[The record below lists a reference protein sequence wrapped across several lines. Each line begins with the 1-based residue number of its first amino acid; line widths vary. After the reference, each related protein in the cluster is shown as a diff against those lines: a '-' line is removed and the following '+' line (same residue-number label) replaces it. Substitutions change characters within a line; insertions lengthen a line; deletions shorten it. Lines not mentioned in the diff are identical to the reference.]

1 MNAAW
6 LAFDAL
12 LLAGILGVAWAA
24 MAPGDAFRAIV
35 MFMVMGL
42 LVALAWVRLRAPD
55 VALAEAAVGSGVT
68 GALFLRTWHAL
79 PREAGRA
86 SEATAARPAAP
97 RRLRLAAFGLAAT
110 LTGLL
115 VAALASLDGTAPGLG
130 DAVAAR
136 LAQSGVSNPVTAVL
150 LNFRAYDT
158 LLEVVV
164 LLAAV
169 VVVWSLDARPA
180 PRPVPAR
187 GPIFLGFARLAL
199 PVTVLAA
206 GYLLW
211 LGAFAPGGAF
221 QAGALLAA
229 VGIVLLLG
237 GLYRPGSGDRR
248 RARLAFGLGLAG
260 FAGAGALTLGL
271 EGAMLRY
278 PPAAAKTW
286 ILAIEAVLTLSIA
299 ATLAGL
305 FLGERSAPARTGG
318 ERP

>member
-1 MNAAW
+1 MSVAW
-6 LAFDAL
+6 LIFDAL
-12 LLAGILGVAWAA
+12 LLGGILAVAWAA

-42 LVALAWVRLRAPD
+42 LVALAWVRLNAPD

-68 GALFLRTWHAL
+68 GALFLRTWNAL
-79 PREAGRA
+79 PRDTAGDAAPAAAPGRA
-86 SEATAARPAAP
+86 
-97 RRLRLAAFGLAAT
+97 LRLGALGLAAGV
-110 LTGLL
+110 TGLL
-115 VAALASLDGTAPGLG
+115 GAALATVGLPGPGLVG
-130 DAVAAR
+130 TVAANMPT
-136 LAQSGVSNPVTAVL
+136 SGVNNPVTAVL

-169 VVVWSLDARPA
+169 VVVWSLAERAA

-187 GPIFLGFARLAL
+187 GPVFLGFARLVL
-199 PVTVLAA
+199 PATVVVA

-229 VGIVLLLG
+229 VAIVLLLG
-237 GLYRPGSGDRR
+237 GLYRPATAERGRT
-248 RARLAFGLGLAG
+248 RLAFGLGLAG

-271 EGAMLRY
+271 EGAMLGY
-278 PPAAAKTW
+278 PPASAKTW
-286 ILAIEAVLTLSIA
+286 ILAIEALLTLSIA

-305 FLGERSAPARTGG
+305 FLGGRPAGRPAQPDPRT
-318 ERP
+318 P